1 MGLQYFCKNIAMW
14 IYIISEWIYIIFI
27 SSYQMPVI
35 DCPNTFLFTILTFA
49 LKLTSAPLEIKS
61 VATLMFP

>member
-1 MGLQYFCKNIAMW
+1 MIPNYP
-14 IYIISEWIYIIFI
+14 
-27 SSYQMPVI
+27 SYQMPVI